1 MKLLLRICFLAIIYS
16 LLIIPAA
23 FGNDDRI
30 LLSVGSKAPDFTL
43 SDPSGKPISLSS
55 LKGKVVLVDFWASWC
70 GYCKEAN
77 QELISLY
84 NTFKPHGFEI
94 FSVSVDS
101 KKDAWVNAIK
111 NQKLSWPYHGCDLK
125 GWEGCKVAQ
134 DYQVEV
140 LPTTYLIDENGII
153 IGIGLD
159 EYDLEKKLNYLF
171 FEQIQFYPQN
181 PTSKIFFTGKAKFE
195 IEDAKGKVVLKGKE
209 TQADISALPPGEYLL
224 RYESKTDKFVKKN
237 ATSSVTFYPERVEDK
252 ITLSRDAEYDI
263 YNLRGRVVKKG
274 TGTVIAVEDLQSG
287 AYYLNIEGTIHNFFK
302 K

>member
-1 MKLLLRICFLAIIYS
+1 L
-16 LLIIPAA
+16 LLIIPTV
-23 FGNDDRI
+23 FGNDDKN

-43 SDPSGKPISLSS
+43 NDPSGKPISLAS
-55 LKGKVVLVDFWASWC
+55 LKGKVVLIDFWASWC

-84 NTFKPHGFEI
+84 STFKPHGFEI

-101 KKDAWVNAIK
+101 KKDAWINAIK

-134 DYQVEV
+134 AYQVEV

-171 FEQIQFYPQN
+171 FEQIQFYPSN
-181 PTSKIFFTGKAKFE
+181 ATSKIFFTGRAKFE
-195 IEDAKGKVVLKGKE
+195 IEDSKGKIVLKGKE
-209 TQADISALPPGEYLL
+209 TEADISSLAPGEYIL
-224 RYESKTDKFVKKN
+224 RYENKTDKFIKKN
-237 ATSSVTFYPERVEDK
+237 AASSVTFYPERVEDK

-287 AYYLNIEGTIHNFFK
+287 TYFLNIEGSIHNFFK